1 MTDLKPLI
9 DLIQA
14 ALIPGLLYGIK
25 LLWDIRD
32 HLARLNGRVAKCEEL
47 RQAHETHD
55 REKHE
60 SCETRI
66 SFLEHTM
73 IEKKGSA

>member
-25 LLWDIRD
+25 LLWDIRE
-32 HLARLNGRVAKCEEL
+32 HLARLNGRVATCEEL
-47 RQAHETHD
+47 RKAHEEHD
-55 REKHE
+55 QQRHQY
-60 SCETRI
+60 CEERI
-66 SFLEHTM
+66 DKFEDRLAEM
-73 IEKKGSA
+73 KR

>member
-32 HLARLNGRVAKCEEL
+32 HLARLNGRITKCEEL
-47 RQAHETHD
+47 RQAHEASDKD
-55 REKHE
+55 RHE
-60 SCETRI
+60 SCEDRI
-66 SFLEHTM
+66 GFIERAM
-73 IEKKGSA
+73 IERKGRA

>member
-25 LLWDIRD
+25 LLWDIRE
-32 HLARLNGRVAKCEEL
+32 HLARLNGRIATCEAL
-47 RQAHETHD
+47 REAHEGNDERRHD
-55 REKHE
+55 QCEKRI
-60 SCETRI
+60 ETVERK
-66 SFLEHTM
+66 LMGT
-73 IEKKGSA
+73 

>member
-1 MTDLKPLI
+1 MTDLKPII

-32 HLARLNGRVAKCEEL
+32 HLARLNGRVTKCEEL
-47 RQAHETHD
+47 RQAHERSD
-55 REKHE
+55 KEKHD
-60 SCETRI
+60 SCEERI
-66 SFLEHTM
+66 AFIEHTM
-73 IEKKGSA
+73 IGRKG

>member
-25 LLWDIRD
+25 LLWDIRE
-32 HLARLNGRVAKCEEL
+32 HLARLNGRVATCEAL
-47 RQAHETHD
+47 RAAHED
-55 REKHE
+55 EEKEKHHM
-60 SCETRI
+60 CETR
-66 SFLEHTM
+66 LQYVERALA
-73 IEKKGSA
+73 ERKGV